1 MSQVNTIYC
10 SSIDYMLRVI
20 IACLQI
26 YANLLERWKRCDWC
40 INYCGRCDTGMP
52 PLLHRIMIDMIDVP
66 TCPNQLAE
74 KWLPIWRFRH
84 ARGCEP
90 KPWFNSWDEAT
101 LLNKS
106 DMEQHFTHSVYF
118 CIQSIAENLIL
129 KQLREASR
137 SNTQH
142 PLSSNL
148 QSYQVCW
155 IKYMPIQ
162 ASLRLN
168 SHARSRNTRGNCT
181 RTAKSLAFCWWAT
194 SPREVGISP
203 ACPSPIVKNLWW
215 RTKTPHCFTIVH
227 QFSSYVH

>member
-1 MSQVNTIYC
+1 MIQFLRWGNPPQQVRYGT
-10 SSIDYMLRVI
+10 
-20 IACLQI
+20 
-26 YANLLERWKRCDWC
+26 
-40 INYCGRCDTGMP
+40 TF
-52 PLLHRIMIDMIDVP
+52 H
-66 TCPNQLAE
+66 T
-74 KWLPIWRFRH
+74 
-84 ARGCEP
+84 
-90 KPWFNSWDEAT
+90 
-101 LLNKS
+101 
-106 DMEQHFTHSVYF
+106 F

-148 QSYQVCW
+148 QSYRVCW
-155 IKYMPIQ
+155 ILYMPIQ

-203 ACPSPIVKNLWW
+203 ACPSPILWKIYDGV
-215 RTKTPHCFTIVH
+215 RRCRNVSPYFIIFIICSLSTSYTPFWTTIVKRAWVRNWIRKFGSSICTWRH
-227 QFSSYVH
+227 WGGRPVFSVDSCLRWCHGYKILGRYPLYCSIMP

>member
-26 YANLLERWKRCDWC
+26 YANLLKRWKRCDWC

-106 DMEQHFTHSVYF
+106 DMEQHFTHSVSNQLRRIWYSSN
-118 CIQSIAENLIL
+118 CEKHREATHNTRCHPISKAIGYVGSCTCPSKLLCGSIAM
-129 KQLREASR
+129 QEAE
-137 SNTQH
+137 TLGETAH
-142 PLSSNL
+142 GP
-148 QSYQVCW
+148 
-155 IKYMPIQ
+155 
-162 ASLRLN
+162 
-168 SHARSRNTRGNCT
+168 RSR
-181 RTAKSLAFCWWAT
+181 
-194 SPREVGISP
+194 
-203 ACPSPIVKNLWW
+203 W
-215 RTKTPHCFTIVH
+215 RFAGEPHRPGR
-227 QFSSYVH
+227 